1 MGKGKG
7 IRHAGAE
14 KLRKGRAPPVAVV
27 ACTATQATCI
37 PKEVSDWFDT
47 GRITMMQRVEERSV
61 SLQGPFMLAL
71 FVGLHLQ
78 HEVAK
83 SLRLVDVG
91 SADHRHITA
100 HTSRAESLVD

>member
-14 KLRKGRAPPVAVV
+14 KLRKGREPAVV
-27 ACTATQATCI
+27 ACAATQATRI

-61 SLQGPFMLAL
+61 SLQGPFTLAL
-71 FVGLHLQ
+71 FVSLHLQ
-78 HEVAK
+78 EVAK
-83 SLRLVDVG
+83 SLRLL
-91 SADHRHITA
+91 T
-100 HTSRAESLVD
+100 